1 MTRASEATQQPVAFC
16 DAITGS
22 AHSTLIPCW
31 AKRFGKNKLHAYQ
44 LSSRKGNWF
53 VRIWESVSGFP
64 EKQLHLQRVKYRRL
78 VVVAYSDLLMEEKI
92 VEINEN
98 KMKWHFDIGSLV
110 VIVVTFILFVLAL
123 IVKGFTH
130 DLLIES
136 AVFLISVKLI
146 LMSYKNSAIADELM
160 KEIKEIRDRLES
172 GR

>member
-1 MTRASEATQQPVAFC
+1 
-16 DAITGS
+16 
-22 AHSTLIPCW
+22 
-31 AKRFGKNKLHAYQ
+31 
-44 LSSRKGNWF
+44 
-53 VRIWESVSGFP
+53 
-64 EKQLHLQRVKYRRL
+64 
-78 VVVAYSDLLMEEKI
+78 
-92 VEINEN
+92 
-98 KMKWHFDIGSLV
+98 MKWHFDIGSLV